1 MSNPI
6 SDFMAWLGGADP
18 ELLAGKKVKHER
30 PRFTQM
36 GGVLLTTASIAA
48 LSMFFALRNGVKI
61 PLVPA
66 ILLGV
71 GWGLVILNL
80 DRFLVLSMAGVHK
93 IGRLA
98 LVALPRLLLASVL
111 ALVISTPLVLRIFAS
126 DINEQLHI
134 MKLHNSAQQG
144 RLEPHTQEQLQLNQV
159 NKAIARD
166 YAILNGNVP
175 PASSPAL
182 RSAENQVA
190 SLTSKA
196 SKAKTAMDNAFRKWQ
211 CEESGQTGAGCT
223 GVSGKAG
230 NGPRSQA
237 DHLAYEQD
245 KQAYDQLESQLAQA
259 TAAEQ
264 SAQRAANANGKAALA
279 QEQAQARQD
288 LKIKI
293 PERKK
298 LEADISSQSAA
309 GTRANDANTG
319 LLAQLQALSEASAK
333 SPGLNAAR
341 LAVLALFF
349 LIEILPV
356 TVKILLNLGPPSAYD
371 TRFEARTAKT
381 TGHLPGD
388 KRDRWQIDEARH
400 AIIRDE
406 SVNKV
411 KRAGIISQEQVDDV
425 QSEANVRSH
434 MRQRREKLGYKA
446 NDYVADEMERV
457 LKEELTRWSG
467 QVRDMMSGNGGA
479 AGTGGASGN
488 GGGPGPGP
496 GASANGFGANGSGW
510 QTRRDP
516 GYDLPGGDRL

>member
-18 ELLAGKKVKHER
+18 ELLARVEHER

-36 GGVLLTTASIAA
+36 AGVLLTTASIAT

-61 PLVPA
+61 PLAPA
-66 ILLGV
+66 ILLGA

-93 IGRLA
+93 AWRLA

-126 DINEQLHI
+126 DIKEQLHVI
-134 MKLHNSAQQG
+134 ELRNSAQQG
-144 RLEPHTQEQLQLNQV
+144 KLEGHTQEQRQLDQV
-159 NKAIARD
+159 NKDIARD
-166 YAILNGNVP
+166 DSILDGDVP

-182 RSAENQVA
+182 RSAANQVA
-190 SLTSKA
+190 SLTSKT
-196 SKAKTAMDNAFRKWQ
+196 SKAQTAMNNAFTKWK
-211 CEESGQTGAGCT
+211 CEESGQTGAGCG

-237 DHLAYEQD
+237 DHLVYEQD
-245 KQAYDQLESQLAQA
+245 RQAYDRLKSQLAQA

-279 QEQAQARQD
+279 QDQAQARQD
-288 LKIKI
+288 LKGKI
-293 PERKK
+293 QERKR
-298 LEADISSQSAA
+298 LQAEISSRSAA
-309 GTRANDANTG
+309 GTRVNEANTG

-333 SPGLNAAR
+333 NSSLNAAR

-356 TVKILLNLGPPSAYD
+356 TVKILLNLGQPSAYD
-371 TRFEARTAKT
+371 KVFEERTAET

-388 KRDRWQIDEARH
+388 KRDRWQIDEARR

-406 SVNKV
+406 SMTKV
-411 KRAGIISQEQVDDV
+411 KRAGIISQERVDDV
-425 QSEANVRSH
+425 QSEARVRNH
-434 MRQRREKLGYKA
+434 MRQRREDLGYKA

-467 QVRDMMSGNGGA
+467 QVRDMMSGNR
-479 AGTGGASGN
+479 GASGN
-488 GGGPGPGP
+488 GGGPGPG
-496 GASANGFGANGSGW
+496 ASANGSGANGSGW

-516 GYDLPGGDRL
+516 GYDLPGEDRL